1 MVAVHA
7 VAGEAADTD
16 RGGLVTTSFILTIG
30 QFVHAVDAAE
40 GGTSSIM
47 ASNASCG

>member
-7 VAGEAADTD
+7 VAGEATDTD
-16 RGGLVTTSFILTIG
+16 RGGLVTSFILTIG
-30 QFVHAVDAAE
+30 QFVHAVDEA
-40 GGTSSIM
+40 GGTSNII